1 MIVTRFDPAHELI
14 LVWATVG
21 ASHARSRR
29 LRMALDT
36 GSSETLVVPDVTDE
50 LGYGARTG
58 DAITVIRSVVG
69 REQGYMMRVATFSAL
84 GFEIPDFRVHV
95 HDLPDGFG
103 IQGILGLSFLRQ
115 FDYDV
120 RSIRGELRVARA
132 SSDE

>member
-58 DAITVIRSVVG
+58 MPSP
-69 REQGYMMRVATFSAL
+69 SS
-84 GFEIPDFRVHV
+84 
-95 HDLPDGFG
+95 
-103 IQGILGLSFLRQ
+103 GLSS
-115 FDYDV
+115 V
-120 RSIRGELRVARA
+120 ENRA
-132 SSDE
+132 T